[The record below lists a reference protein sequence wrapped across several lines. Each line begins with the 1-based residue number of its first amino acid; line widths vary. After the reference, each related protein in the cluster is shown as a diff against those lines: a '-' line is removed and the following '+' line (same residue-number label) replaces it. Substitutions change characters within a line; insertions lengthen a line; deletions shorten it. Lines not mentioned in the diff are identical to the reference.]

1 MDISGNLL
9 AIDLQK
15 KIQIGFNNFME
26 KPIQLNVLRTEH
38 LSKLVTVEG
47 VISQFDEVSR
57 TRTLVSYWQCEACDM
72 DYKMKGAKRPF
83 KCGNSDCGSRSFRR
97 DQSRGIVEDII
108 DIQLTQQ
115 FGGIQK
121 NSTVSRFV
129 TIAGNALVNHILNN
143 VSPGQVVVITGVVR
157 LAENL
162 TTTRANEDIADIEL
176 DAFSIEQKNNVNV
189 FDYDERLLNIV
200 KDYIN
205 ESNIDAHVAKLKRS
219 VCSHIYKQEP
229 IKEAVLLQLVGTN
242 PRMRADGT
250 RVKGDVNILN
260 LGNSGIAK
268 SDYGVF
274 IQMVVPTSMKAGTKS
289 STSAAG
295 LTTFVDKNEKTG
307 KSMIALGVLALVDRK
322 GVAIIEEINR
332 RDKKDLHE
340 FATATDDNQQIYVNK
355 GGFHTTIYSRCPIY
369 ATANSLKNNGIWDD
383 SKTIEEQTNIDRFIL
398 SRMDLIFVSH
408 ADRSREYK
416 EKLMDHIESQHK
428 KSMLEKDYEAV
439 LEGKSNLA
447 HTEQVLKDV
456 EVSLRQGDFSGEY
469 PIEYLRHELYYL
481 KTIDC
486 QLVEN
491 SEAYKI
497 LQKFWI
503 DYSSM
508 NSLTNMQMG
517 LHDQAARNLEADSMD
532 IRKFTSLAKLA
543 ECYGRLHRCKTVE
556 VKHAKM
562 ACELM
567 AISLA
572 SQIPKISADL
582 EESNAYADKMME
594 KNFVKKVA
602 DSLDKENQKLKQ
614 QVFNSFHRD
623 LSRFNSVIYQKAWE
637 VCRKCHGT
645 GEQAEVIDS
654 ETRQIE
660 MYKCIECNGKG
671 GFAHTFTRNDVEAD
685 ILDKRLMTGDRCN
698 VFFNS
703 YIKKQFI
710 VEDSEHIGVYHHN
723 IDLKS
728 PDVIDSMKKIS
739 YHFADIYIEKRRRDE
754 EIAKMNAVKKNRK
767 LEGFQTADELGF
779 SDDS

>member
-1 MDISGNLL
+1 MDIEGNLL

-15 KIQIGFNNFME
+15 KIQVGFNNFME

-38 LSKLVTVEG
+38 LSKMVTVEG

-83 KCGNSDCGSRSFRR
+83 KCGNQDCGSRSFRR
-97 DQSRGIVEDII
+97 DQSRGVVEDII

-143 VSPGQVVVITGVVR
+143 VSPGQVVNITGVVR

-274 IQMVVPTSMKAGTKS
+274 IQMVIPTSMKAGTKS

-408 ADRSREYK
+408 ADRSKEYK
-416 EKLMDHIESQHK
+416 QNLMAHIEAQHK

-439 LEGKSNLA
+439 LEGKSNLV

-486 QLVEN
+486 KLVEN

-497 LQKFWI
+497 LEKFWI

-508 NSLTNMQMG
+508 SSLTNMQMG

-532 IRKFTSLAKLA
+532 IRKFTSLVKLA

-582 EESNAYADKMME
+582 EEQNDYAQKMMD
-594 KNFVKKVA
+594 NNLVKKVA
-602 DSLDKENQKLKQ
+602 DAMDKETQKLKQ
-614 QVFNSFHRD
+614 QAFNSFHRD

-637 VCRKCHGT
+637 VCKKCHGT
-645 GEQAEVIDS
+645 GEQAEIIDS

-660 MYKCIECNGKG
+660 MYKCLECGGKG

-685 ILDKRLMTGDRCN
+685 ILDNNLMTADRCK

-703 YIKKQFI
+703 YIKKRFI
-710 VEDSEHIGVYHHN
+710 VEDSAHIGVYHHT

-728 PDVIDSMKKIS
+728 PDVVDSMRKIS
-739 YHFADIYIEKRRRDE
+739 YHFADLYIERKRRDE
-754 EIAKMNAVKKNRK
+754 EIAQINAVKKNKK
-767 LEGFQTADELGF
+767 LEGFQTADELER
-779 SDDS
+779 DD